1 MEYASINFTKI
12 VYVSKTS
19 KDITKQRSVLLMNRD
34 AKASNKILANG
45 FQKHGDMH
53 IIKIYHEMGIIQ
65 RMLVNIQRT
74 QKQNKILKILQSS
87 QVDAEK

>member
-1 MEYASINFTKI
+1 MEYTSINFTKI

-45 FQKHGDMH
+45 LQKYGDMH
-53 IIKIYHEMGIIQ
+53 IIKIYHEVGVIQ
-65 RMLVNIQRT
+65 RMLVHIQRT

>member
-1 MEYASINFTKI
+1 
-12 VYVSKTS
+12 
-19 KDITKQRSVLLMNRD
+19 
-34 AKASNKILANG
+34 
-45 FQKHGDMH
+45 
-53 IIKIYHEMGIIQ
+53 MGVIQ